1 MKIDWAVLQTT
12 CRETILANWWERE
25 YEKLPPETKYE
36 LELLTRRVGLGTK
49 YLATPLWFWET

>member
-25 YEKLPPETKYE
+25 YEKLPPETKYHAYP
-36 LELLTRRVGLGTK
+36 V
-49 YLATPLWFWET
+49 ATHKR